1 MNGFADDALYL
12 GHLPELIPGLQ
23 GTKVAGLAAAA
34 RIKGSPIQDHSTLDL
49 LGNDS
54 LKVL

>member
-1 MNGFADDALYL
+1 MNRFAADALYL

-23 GTKVAGLAAAA
+23 DAKVAGLAAAA
-34 RIKGSPIQDHSTLDL
+34 RIKGSPIQDHPTLDL
-49 LGNDS
+49 LGNGS